1 MANVKGPSNIRN
13 AFFNGKHSLLPPKS
27 PFPSIS
33 PSYIDYVPSPAIGPK
48 SIAKPREINPHH
60 QRTSSESFLM
70 EEQPLW
76 LDELLNEP
84 ETPIHKGGHR
94 RSSSDSFAYIDVA
107 TASTVDYLAHDEY
120 KYKNMISVPA
130 WGSQEFEHYRDVRH
144 ASFYPEPNSLGKLKN
159 WTRDPSLISMAH
171 SSGLPSA
178 RDNVIIQSSGSSC
191 VLQEVDGVPFTTT
204 EKQDPVESGPHDPKA
219 TSEKK
224 DPSHAKL
231 SASEMDTK
239 RAKQFDDDLY
249 PKLFYGLFSSL
260 KLQGFMLVLV
270 QRKIRPRLRIL
281 FPVSRVPNISRN
293 INQHDSVILVIHD
306 QESLFSD
313 QCQIKEIACSSLAEG
328 SEFSAEL
335 EFLNQQNLILT
346 MENKALKQRL
356 ESLAQEQLIKYCKFS
371 YFLKF
376 FELYLLLLLGSPQLR
391 AAVNSFTYFHPETK
405 TIEGFMQWSMKYWK
419 EKLEGCEPCV
429 NNNNNC
435 LLVIDAT
442 ISRDHD
448 SQFANLSL
456 KHRDTSSGRDP
467 LHI

>member
-1 MANVKGPSNIRN
+1 MERRDFEDQIETLGEGKQDSFFRSSFSLNHIAFEDLPPSSLPEKSTACTWVMANVKGPSNIRN

-120 KYKNMISVPA
+120 KYKSMISVPA

-159 WTRDPSLISMAH
+159 RTRDPSLISMAH

-239 RAKQFDDDLY
+239 RAKQ
-249 PKLFYGLFSSL
+249 
-260 KLQGFMLVLV
+260 
-270 QRKIRPRLRIL
+270 KIYTRLRIL

-293 INQHDSVILVIHD
+293 INQHDFVILVIHD
-306 QESLFSD
+306 QESSQFAQRSRVRKL
-313 QCQIKEIACSSLAEG
+313 QYIAELERNVQALQAEG

-356 ESLAQEQLIKYCKFS
+356 ESLAQEQLIKY
-371 YFLKF
+371 L
-376 FELYLLLLLGSPQLR
+376 EHEVLEREIGRLR
-391 AAVNSFTYFHPETK
+391 ALCQQQQQPSSSHRR
-405 TIEGFMQWSMKYWK
+405 
-419 EKLEGCEPCV
+419 
-429 NNNNNC
+429 NN
-435 LLVIDAT
+435 
-442 ISRDHD
+442 SRDLD